1 MNLTDSHCHLDYPDF
16 EPEIRE
22 VIQRARDA
30 GISRMLTAGTR
41 LQDTEKAFNL
51 TERYPFIFCSV
62 GTHPEY
68 AREEL
73 PSTSVAKICD
83 AALHPK
89 VLGIGETGLDY
100 HYSPDSKEE
109 QQELFRLHLKAAK
122 ECRLSVI
129 VHSRDAEED
138 TIRLLKEEASS
149 ELRGVLHCFSSKAVL
164 AEAGLEMG
172 FYVSASGIITF
183 RKAEELRE
191 IFRRVPLDRLL
202 IETDAPFLAPAP
214 YRGKR
219 NEPSYLIKT
228 AEVLAEIKGVSVEV
242 LAETTT
248 ENFMTLF
255 RRSF

>member
-122 ECRLSVI
+122 ECRLPVI

-202 IETDAPFLAPAP
+202 
-214 YRGKR
+214 KR
-219 NEPSYLIKT
+219 MRRSWLRRRT
-228 AEVLAEIKGVSVEV
+228 AEKG
-242 LAETTT
+242 T
-248 ENFMTLF
+248 NHPTLLKRLKF
-255 RRSF
+255 WLK